1 MPYLK
6 PEDALARI
14 SGFTRDE
21 LRPGIAEDREFL
33 RDQAGSMSSTLRFL
47 AREIEMR
54 EDVVREQAETLE
66 ASLIMARKELADI
79 DGADA
84 VRAAVDDALAV
95 VQSLETLDIYER
107 ERAILDACNDVLAVI
122 QSELIGDD
130 ARRVRRP
137 LYDFIDTR
145 LQLQLEILGQSSN

>member
-54 EDVVREQAETLE
+54 EDVVQEQAETLE

-95 VQSLETLDIYER
+95 VQSLETLDTYEC
-107 ERAILDACNDVLAVI
+107 ERAILNACNDVLAVI
-122 QSELIGDD
+122 QSDLMGDD